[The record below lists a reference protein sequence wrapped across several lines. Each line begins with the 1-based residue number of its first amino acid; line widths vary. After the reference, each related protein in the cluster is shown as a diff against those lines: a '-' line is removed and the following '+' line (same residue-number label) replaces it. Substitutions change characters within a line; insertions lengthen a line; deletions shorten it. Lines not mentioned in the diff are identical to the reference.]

1 VQCARL
7 ATPGR
12 AGRDADEA
20 LERAAERRFR
30 FVAEPLAIS
39 LSAAF
44 SSLSHIS
51 AACIFQR
58 VT

>member
-7 ATPGR
+7 ATPAR

-30 FVAEPLAIS
+30 FVAELAIS